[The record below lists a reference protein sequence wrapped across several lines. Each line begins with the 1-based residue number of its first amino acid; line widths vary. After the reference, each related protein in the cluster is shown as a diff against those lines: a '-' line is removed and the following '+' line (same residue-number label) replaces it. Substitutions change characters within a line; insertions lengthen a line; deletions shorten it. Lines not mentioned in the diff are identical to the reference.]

1 MILSFFLFLCYY
13 IDING
18 DDMMKSSKLIDIFK
32 QGNMVIPLYFLQHYK
47 EFKLELGE
55 FIFLMYLYNLGDK
68 FLFDPEKFGND
79 LNIELMDVMNYVG
92 ILTDKHFIRV
102 EVLKNEKGLMEEVV
116 ILDDFFSKLSM
127 ITIDEVNN
135 TSNSENTNIFEIIEK
150 EFGRTL
156 SPIEYEIIKAW
167 LDSGFS
173 EVLIKEAIKE
183 ATMNNVSN
191 LRYIDKILF
200 EWNKSGIK
208 TADDVEKN
216 RKKRN
221 AAREKQDENID
232 MDIIDYN
239 WFDDDE

>member
-1 MILSFFLFLCYY
+1 
-13 IDING
+13 
-18 DDMMKSSKLIDIFK
+18 MKSSKLIEIFK

-47 EFKLELGE
+47 DFKLELEE
-55 FIFLMYLYNLGDK
+55 FIFLMYLYNLGNK
-68 FLFDPEKFGND
+68 FLFDPGKFSNE

-92 ILTDKHFIRV
+92 NLTEKHFIGV

-116 ILDDFFSKLSM
+116 ILDEFYNKLSM

-135 TSNSENTNIFEIIEK
+135 TSNSEDSNIFEIIEK

-167 LDSGFS
+167 LDGGFN
-173 EVLIKEAIKE
+173 EELIKEAIKE

-200 EWNKSGIK
+200 EWGKAGIK
-208 TADDVEKN
+208 NASDVEKN

-221 AAREKQDENID
+221 DAREKHDENID

-239 WFDDDE
+239 WFDDDDE